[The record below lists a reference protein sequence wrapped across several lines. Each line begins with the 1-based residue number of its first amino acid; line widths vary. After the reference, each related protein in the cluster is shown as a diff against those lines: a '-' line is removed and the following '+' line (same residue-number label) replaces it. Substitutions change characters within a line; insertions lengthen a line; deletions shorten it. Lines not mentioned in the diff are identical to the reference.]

1 MYNSER
7 IMITRKAKAMLE
19 KLPPELQAMILAS
32 VIAIVRVIYDKEETK
47 WQRVLS
53 EAFICACLTK
63 ATYHAVIALSLSPDW
78 AVFSGGLIGFLGT
91 YTVRGLALIVLKK
104 EIK

>member
-32 VIAIVRVIYDKEETK
+32 VIAIVRVIYDKEESK
-47 WQRVLS
+47 WVS
-53 EAFICACLTK
+53 AASHT
-63 ATYHAVIALSLSPDW
+63 THVI
-78 AVFSGGLIGFLGT
+78 LG
-91 YTVRGLALIVLKK
+91 K
-104 EIK
+104 